1 MSSAPFLPE
10 CASRLL
16 NQTVNKIKVTA
27 VSYLN
32 TKPLLYG
39 IFKSP
44 IAEKIDLQLDIPS
57 VCAAKLRDGRADL
70 GLVPVA
76 VIPELP
82 APRILSDYCIG
93 TVGTVRTVAVFA
105 ERPLEELTHLY
116 LDHHSRTSVELVQ
129 ILLRDYWNLSL
140 ALLPAADG
148 YIDSINDSTGGL
160 VIGDR
165 TIGLH
170 QRFPFVY
177 DLGEAWMKH
186 TGLPFVFAA
195 WISNHAIDPD
205 FLIEFNLAL
214 QQGLQHIPQLMYL
227 LPTPQPG
234 FDLEEYFTHFISY
247 EFDAAKKRALSLFL
261 QKMGYRP
268 QPELLESLAVV

>member
-1 MSSAPFLPE
+1 MKKLK
-10 CASRLL
+10 L
-16 NQTVNKIKVTA
+16 TA

-39 IFKSP
+39 IFKSS

-82 APRILSDYCIG
+82 SPRIISDYCIG
-93 TVGTVRTVAVFA
+93 TVGTVHTVAVFA
-105 ERPLEELTHLY
+105 DRPLEELTHLY

-129 ILLRDYWNLSL
+129 ILLREYWRL
-140 ALLPAADG
+140 APELIPATEG
-148 YIDSINDSTGGL
+148 YIETIGGTTGGL

-170 QRFPFVY
+170 QRFPYVY
-177 DLGEAWMKH
+177 DLGEAWMDH

-195 WISNHAIDPD
+195 WISNQSPD
-205 FLIEFNLAL
+205 SEFILEFNLAL
-214 QQGLQHIPQLMYL
+214 QLGLQHIPELIYL

-234 FDLEEYFTHFISY
+234 FDLKEYFTHFISY
-247 EFDAAKKRALSLFL
+247 ELDARKKQALALFL
-261 QKMGYRP
+261 KKMGHRP